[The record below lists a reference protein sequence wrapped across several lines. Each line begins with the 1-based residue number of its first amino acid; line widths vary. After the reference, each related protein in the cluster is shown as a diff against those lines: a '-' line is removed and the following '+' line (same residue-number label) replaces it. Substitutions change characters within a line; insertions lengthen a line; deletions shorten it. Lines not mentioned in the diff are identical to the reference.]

1 MGREKYGGC
10 ARTERGRHDR
20 RDANG
25 QREREEEQP
34 AYARTAIRWEAIAQ
48 RKNASGTGRATDAE
62 LPQELPQLC
71 AVSPLSF
78 AARDDGGQLTT
89 NS

>member
-1 MGREKYGGC
+1 MGRDERGSC

-25 QREREEEQP
+25 KREREEEQP
-34 AYARTAIRWEAIAQ
+34 ACTHDPQSDGSQWCNARCV
-48 RKNASGTGRATDAE
+48 GTERTTDAE

-71 AVSPLSF
+71 AVSPLGF